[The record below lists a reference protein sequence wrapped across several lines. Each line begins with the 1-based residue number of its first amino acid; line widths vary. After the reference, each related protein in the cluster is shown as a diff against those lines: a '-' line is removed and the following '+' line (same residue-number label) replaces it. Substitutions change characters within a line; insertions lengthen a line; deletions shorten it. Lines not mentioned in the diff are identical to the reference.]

1 MLSQVEDEVLTDRL
15 KNWGRAIADH
25 KVTRT
30 SPLYW
35 LRVSA
40 AIADGNRS
48 PGVPCIYDIDYQDAD
63 IIQRAWRVLPERP
76 ERYRKAKRILVL
88 WYACPQLTR
97 KMVAH
102 HLHIPDKKLDIF
114 LSQGK
119 VLLFDTLERQ
129 KAQELANSLDNYSR

>member
-1 MLSQVEDEVLTDRL
+1 MLSQADDEILTDRL

-35 LRVSA
+35 LRVTA
-40 AIADGNRS
+40 AVAQGNRFA
-48 PGVPCIYDIDYQDAD
+48 GVPAIYDIDYQDAD
-63 IIQRAWRVLPERP
+63 KVQKAWRVLPERP

-88 WYACPQLTR
+88 WYACPQLTPG
-97 KMVAH
+97 MVAH
-102 HLHIPDKKLDIF
+102 HLHIPQKSLETY

-119 VLLFDTLERQ
+119 LLLFDTLNRQ
-129 KAQELANSLDNYSR
+129 KAQELAKQLDTPTT